1 MTGKGGEKKKAYG
14 ADLVIPALAVAFAI
28 YFLDTTS
35 AMEWEAKA
43 NGVFVGWLLIG
54 LVVVQAVRIGIGY
67 VRGRGDFRFEP
78 LVAPRDAMKK
88 RIGMM
93 AITIAFVATVPW
105 LGVGLGLFLGLA
117 AGFWTM
123 GVRNWKRILVVSLS
137 MAIACAVLF
146 NTVLDTGLP
155 RGPVEKLILHVV
167 GRGE

>member
-14 ADLVIPALAVAFAI
+14 ADLVIPALAVAFTI
-28 YFLDTTS
+28 YFLSTTS

-43 NGVFVGWLLIG
+43 NGVFVGWILIG
-54 LVVVQAVRIGIGY
+54 LVAVQVVRIGIGY

-105 LGVGLGLFLGLA
+105 LGVGLGLFLGLG
-117 AGFWTM
+117 AGFWVM
-123 GVRNWKRILVVSLS
+123 GVRPVKRIVIVSLS
-137 MAIACAVLF
+137 MAITCALLF
-146 NTVLDTGLP
+146 NGVLDTGLP
-155 RGPVEKLILHVV
+155 QGPVEKLIHHFVTGL
-167 GRGE
+167 R